1 MANDNVS
8 DYANAAP
15 FARFANLQNRETLN
29 PIGNEAK
36 EIPYNRD
43 QYLTW
48 LAEGKLFQ
56 IGALTDAE
64 IVAAWTTIKTA
75 MGNNTFSETH
85 MRSIVKIACN
95 LRGITPGST
104 PLLVTYNP
112 PQSATWAPAPST
124 DAIYSGTPVAG
135 VIIPQNTGAG
145 GEDTETEASK
155 ARAIAFICCYL
166 LRFIVKTEEHL
177 TNSLGNLKL
186 QYSRLYSAQSAT
198 LSNWNPSN
206 TWASR
211 VKLGFDT
218 YLTLRATVAYN
229 IASAD
234 ALLVPEN
241 VNYGLCRMLVFQHL
255 ELSGL
260 QLYKMAMTLIA
271 HFKLIE
277 PNKFLSWIYDPL
289 SEASIDQIYK
299 IAVNY
304 DNVNSKTH
312 KHWKYAKLARGQY
325 WLNTTVK
332 RNQFLA
338 YILADLEL
346 KYGLAGKSDY
356 SSPKRMKA
364 LSGMPVERMTEAET
378 ISKAV
383 EQMYTAIE
391 SAKRVDAGAAYR
403 LAKKLGPPRANAHSR
418 RKEPNNSRQHRDK
431 QPNSKQQGRDKRN
444 KHQVLGRHS
453 KPQAQGPPNKQQDL
467 GPHNN
472 KPKEASRPPQQ
483 DRQQLAQP
491 WRLTRR
497 QRGARGHRTQTLSGM
512 FCKGTC
518 QCIQ

>member
-403 LAKKLGPPRANAHSR
+403 LAKKLGPPRANAT
-418 RKEPNNSRQHRDK
+418 Q
-431 QPNSKQQGRDKRN
+431 
-444 KHQVLGRHS
+444 
-453 KPQAQGPPNKQQDL
+453 QAQGAQQQQAAQGQAAQQQAAGQGQAQQASGSGTAQQASGSGTAQQATGSGAAQQQAQGSQQTPATGQAAAGTAMEVDKKAEGSQRAQDANAL
-467 GPHNN
+467 GNV
-472 KPKEASRPPQQ
+472 
-483 DRQQLAQP
+483 L
-491 WRLTRR
+491 
-497 QRGARGHRTQTLSGM
+497 
-512 FCKGTC
+512 
-518 QCIQ
+518 